1 MAWNDEDEFDNEE
14 EEEEEGEEEE
24 EEEEEVV
31 AVVEDILTGTSATEM
46 PEKATVM
53 RREVAMSGGV

>member
-1 MAWNDEDEFDNEE
+1 MAWDDEDEFDNDSE
-14 EEEEEGEEEE
+14 EEEEEGGG
-24 EEEEEVV
+24 EEVV